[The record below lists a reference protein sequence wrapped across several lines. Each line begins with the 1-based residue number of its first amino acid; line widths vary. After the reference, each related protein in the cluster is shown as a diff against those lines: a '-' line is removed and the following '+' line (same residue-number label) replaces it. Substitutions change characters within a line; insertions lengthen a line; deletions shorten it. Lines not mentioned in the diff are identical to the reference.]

1 MRAKHIAPDHVAA
14 QGETSVQRF
23 ALASA
28 LLLGATACALA
39 QAVPPGY
46 PADYQGIIAAAE
58 QEGSVVVYSTTD
70 SASADVLLKDF
81 RALYPKVQIRHHD
94 LNSTEVYN
102 RYLSEAAAN
111 AETADVLW
119 SGSMDL
125 QLKLVADGHALT
137 YRSPEAGKM
146 PKWAV
151 YEDRAWGTTFEPLV
165 IAYNKRLLP
174 ADAVPASRADLLRLL
189 KERPQLFAGGK
200 LTAYDP
206 EKSGFAFLLM
216 TQDEKYFPPFWELA
230 AAFGRG
236 AGRFY
241 PSSGTM
247 IERIT
252 SGEHL
257 IGYNVIGSY
266 VVLRQKKDP
275 DLGLVYPGEYVLVM
289 SRVAL
294 ITKNARRPNAAK
306 LFLDYILSARAQ
318 TIIANQAMLFS
329 PREDVEGPYSA
340 AALSKELGGRLKPIP
355 ADMSLLAALTP
366 AKRLAMIRKWQETA
380 RAQ

>member
-1 MRAKHIAPDHVAA
+1 MRAKHITSDHAPA

-28 LLLGATACALA
+28 LLLAATACAFA

-46 PADYQGIIAAAE
+46 PADYQAIIAAAE

-81 RALYPKVQIRHHD
+81 RALRHHD

-102 RYLSEAAAN
+102 RYLGETAAN
-111 AETADVLW
+111 AQTADVLW

-125 QLKLVADGHALT
+125 QLKLVADEHAQT

-174 ADAVPASRADLLRLL
+174 ADAVPASPADLLRLL
-189 KERPQLFAGGK
+189 KERPQLLAGGK
-200 LTAYDP
+200 LTSYDP
-206 EKSGFAFLLM
+206 EKSGFGFLLM
-216 TQDEKYFPPFWELA
+216 TQDEKYFPQFWEIA
-230 AAFGRG
+230 AAFGHG
-236 AGRFY
+236 TGRFY

-257 IGYNVIGSY
+257 IGYNVIGSH

-275 DLGLVYPGEYVLVM
+275 DLGLVYPGEYVQVM

-306 LFLDYILSARAQ
+306 LFMDYILSARAQ

-340 AALSKELGGRLKPIP
+340 AALSKELGSRLKPIP
-355 ADMSLLAALTP
+355 ADMNLLAAKFQKHVVPP
-366 AKRLAMIRKWQETA
+366 AVQPSVYHG
-380 RAQ
+380 

>member
-1 MRAKHIAPDHVAA
+1 M
-14 QGETSVQRF
+14 SVTRF

-28 LLLGATACALA
+28 ILLGTITWAVA

-46 PADYQGIIAAAE
+46 PADYQAIISAAE

-70 SASADVLLKDF
+70 SASADALLKDF
-81 RALYPKVQIRHHD
+81 RTLYPKVQVRHHD

-102 RYLSEAAAN
+102 RYLSETAAN
-111 AETADVLW
+111 AETADILW

-174 ADAVPASRADLLRLL
+174 ADAVPTSHGDLLRLL

-200 LTAYDP
+200 LTSYDP
-206 EKSGFAFLLM
+206 EKSGFGFMLM
-216 TQDEKYFPPFWELA
+216 TQDEKYFPQFWELA
-230 AAFGRG
+230 AAFGHG
-236 AGRFY
+236 TGRFY

-257 IGYNVIGSY
+257 LGFNVIGSY

-275 DLGLVYPGEYVLVM
+275 DLGLVYPDDYVLVM
-289 SRVAL
+289 SRVAF

-306 LFLDYILSARAQ
+306 LFMDYLISVRAQ
-318 TIIANQAMLFS
+318 TIMANQATLFS
-329 PREDVEGPYSA
+329 LRDDVEGPHSA
-340 AALSKELGGRLKPIP
+340 GALSKELGSRLKPIP
-355 ADMSLLAALTP
+355 ADMGLLAALAPT
-366 AKRLAMIRKWQETA
+366 KRLAMIRKWQETA

>member
-1 MRAKHIAPDHVAA
+1 
-14 QGETSVQRF
+14 VQRF
-23 ALASA
+23 AFLLP
-28 LLLGATACALA
+28 LLLVPLVTPVAAFA

-46 PADYQGIIAAAE
+46 PADYATIISAAE
-58 QEGSVVVYSTTD
+58 QEGSVAVYSTTD
-70 SASADVLLKDF
+70 SASADALIKDF
-81 RALYPKVQIRHHD
+81 RALYPKVQIKFYD

-102 RYLSEAAAN
+102 RYLSETAAN

-137 YRSPEAGKM
+137 YRSPEAAHM

-151 YEDRAWGTTFEPLV
+151 HEDRAWGTTFEPLV

-174 ADAVPASRADLLRLL
+174 ADAVPTSHADLLRIL
-189 KERPQLFAGGK
+189 KDKREVFAGGK
-200 LTAYDP
+200 LTTYDP
-206 EKSGFAFLLM
+206 EKSGFAFMLM
-216 TQDEKYFPPFWELA
+216 THDEKYFPQYWELA

-236 AGRFY
+236 VGRFY

-257 IGYNVIGSY
+257 LGFNVIGSY
-266 VVLRQKKDP
+266 VVLRQRKDP
-275 DLGLVYPGEYVLVM
+275 DLGLVYPSDYTLVM
-289 SRVAL
+289 SRIA
-294 ITKNARRPNAAK
+294 IIPKNAKRPNAGK
-306 LFLDYILSARAQ
+306 LLLDYLISARAQ
-318 TIIANQAMLFS
+318 KIMANQATLFS
-329 PREDVEGPYSA
+329 LREDVEGPYSA
-340 AALSKELGGRLKPIP
+340 AALGKELGPRLKPIA
-355 ADMSLLAALTP
+355 ADMGLVAALAP
-366 AKRLAMIRKWQETA
+366 AKRLPLIRKWQETA